1 VISPS
6 LLDYLRTVAAAFLPD
21 TAAIAR
27 YTETSTSDGVVQSW
41 VTVATG
47 VACRVSPL
55 GISAAE
61 RAGMA
66 ADGGGVL
73 RAISE
78 WVVWL
83 PALTDIT
90 ERDRITVTGADR
102 TDGRTFEVTRIGQR
116 TYESVRE
123 ARCSLV
129 T

>member
-1 VISPS
+1 VISPA
-6 LLDYLRTVAAAFLPD
+6 LLGYLRAVQDDGLPD

-27 YTETSTSDGVVQSW
+27 YTETSTSDGVVQAW
-41 VTVATG
+41 ATIASG
-47 VACRVSPL
+47 IACRVSPV
-55 GISAAE
+55 GIAASE
-61 RAGMA
+61 GVGAAGE
-66 ADGGGVL
+66 GGAV

-83 PALTDIT
+83 PHLTDIT

-102 TDGRTFEVTRIGQR
+102 TDGRTFEVKRVGQR
-116 TYESVRE
+116 TYETVRE